1 MELGRQML
9 LERGADINDA
19 RFGYHWP
26 PFNSV
31 GHLHLHAIS
40 PASSLTFMANTI
52 FKEDS
57 WWFVPVNKT

>member
-31 GHLHLHAIS
+31 GHLHMHAIS
-40 PASSLTFMANTI
+40 PASSLTLMANAI

-57 WWFVPVNKT
+57 WWFVPVIKT